1 MDVFGEDAPRC
12 AFSREVW
19 KGGGGGAKL
28 GKIFYP
34 RDAAK
39 SSNNASIRENILS
52 ACCRTWERAG
62 FSPEMKGARA

>member
-1 MDVFGEDAPRC
+1 MCLGKMLPDVHSAGRFGR
-12 AFSREVW
+12 
-19 KGGGGGAKL
+19 GGGGAKL

-52 ACCRTWERAG
+52 ACCRTWEQAG